1 MTSGQWASKQ
11 EVAEMIAAAVA
22 QLKNE
27 KNSELKPGIGPAEES
42 KSSQAEKVPLVPD
55 LNSKS

>member
-1 MTSGQWASKQ
+1 MTAGQWASKQ

-27 KNSELKPGIGPAEES
+27 KNSELKPGTGPVEES
-42 KSSQAEKVPLVPD
+42 KSSQAGKGPLVPD